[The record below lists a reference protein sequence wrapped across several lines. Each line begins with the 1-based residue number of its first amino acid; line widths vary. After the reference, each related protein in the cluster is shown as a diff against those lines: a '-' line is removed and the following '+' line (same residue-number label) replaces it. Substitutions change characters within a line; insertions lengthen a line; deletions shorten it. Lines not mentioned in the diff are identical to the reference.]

1 MLTSEQISCSQGPP
15 LVERWLK
22 HVQGALKMVQMR
34 GVEQLQT
41 PVGLELF
48 ITVLRMQMV
57 YRLIS

>member
-1 MLTSEQISCSQGPP
+1 

-22 HVQGALKMVQMR
+22 HVQGALRMVQVR